1 MDDANWER
9 AKHFLKMEP
18 LVWAFGPIARISLS
32 HLHSMLKWLGL
43 CLSSTYLTSFLPM
56 SVWEAAG
63 DGSGTVPLPV
73 TWETQGDL
81 GSWHQPGPASTDAS
95 VWGSKPVLFWDRR
108 IFFLSAFQI
117 KLK

>member
-1 MDDANWER
+1 MDDANCER

-32 HLHSMLKWLGL
+32 HLHSVLKWLGL

-56 SVWEAAG
+56 SV
-63 DGSGTVPLPV
+63 
-73 TWETQGDL
+73 WETQGDL